1 MTTSLTSVEGADRAD
16 ATSAVQAQPALRSSS
31 APPLRLVFWETT
43 KACNLS
49 CRHCRAVPQR
59 MLGPTELTT
68 ARAFDLI
75 DEIARVA
82 KPVMVLSGGEPLF
95 RPDLFEISEYGV
107 ASGFRMALA
116 TNGTLVGERV
126 AAKIADAGFSRVA
139 ISLDGANPETH
150 DRFRGQLGSHALA
163 LRGLRNLRAEGVS
176 IQINSTIAKHNVGEL
191 PALLDL
197 ALTIDADALHL
208 FMLVPVGCGLE
219 IAPAEMLP
227 ADEYERVLHW
237 FDEQSKSCPI
247 DLKATCAPHY
257 YRIRA
262 ERIAD
267 ERSRGD
273 LTSTFIAPGTKAKAA
288 PAFTT
293 HKASAHGHP
302 RPASHAGGAAH
313 QHLSAM
319 TRGCLAGTSV
329 CFVSNE
335 GAVYPCGY
343 LPVSAGDT
351 RRQRFAE
358 IWSASPVF
366 RDLRDPSALE
376 GKCGDC
382 RYQALCGGCRA
393 RAYAATGSFLAEEP
407 FCSYRPDLDAR
418 TRPLTFHR
426 SH

>member
-1 MTTSLTSVEGADRAD
+1 M
-16 ATSAVQAQPALRSSS
+16 

-43 KACNLS
+43 KACNLT

-59 MLGPTELTT
+59 AIGPMELTT
-68 ARAFDLI
+68 KRAFDLI
-75 DEIARVA
+75 DDIATVA

-95 RPDLFEISEYGV
+95 RPDLFDIGAYGV
-107 ASGFRMALA
+107 ESGFRMALA
-116 TNGTLVGERV
+116 TNGTLVTDRV

-139 ISLDGANPETH
+139 VSLDGADPATH
-150 DRFRGQLGSHALA
+150 DRFRGLPGSHALA
-163 LRGLRNLRAEGVS
+163 LRGLRNLRGEGVS
-176 IQINSTIAKHNVGEL
+176 VQINSTIAKHNVAEL

-197 ALTIDADALHL
+197 ALRIEADALHL

-237 FDEQSKSCPI
+237 FDDQSKSCPI

-262 ERIAD
+262 QRIED

-273 LTSTFIAPGTKAKAA
+273 MTSTFIAPGTKAKAA
-288 PAFTT
+288 PVFTT
-293 HKASAHGHP
+293 HAGAAHGHP
-302 RPASHAGGAAH
+302 GGHPHGAGGQA
-313 QHLSAM
+313 LSAM

-329 CFVSNE
+329 CFISNE

-351 RRQRFAE
+351 RVQSFAD
-358 IWSASPVF
+358 IWNDSPVF
-366 RDLRDPSALE
+366 RELRDPDALG
-376 GKCGDC
+376 GKCGEC

-407 FCSYRPDLDAR
+407 FCSYQPATDIRPAR
-418 TRPLTFHR
+418 SIPMEAR
-426 SH
+426 S

>member
-1 MTTSLTSVEGADRAD
+1 MT
-16 ATSAVQAQPALRSSS
+16 
-31 APPLRLVFWETT
+31 PPLRLVFWETT
-43 KACNLS
+43 KACNLT

-59 MLGPTELTT
+59 AIGPMELTT
-68 ARAFDLI
+68 RRAFDLI
-75 DEIARVA
+75 DDIAQVA
-82 KPVMVLSGGEPLF
+82 RPVMVLSGGEPLF
-95 RPDLFEISEYGV
+95 RPDLFDIGAYGV
-107 ASGFRMALA
+107 ESGFRMALA
-116 TNGTLVGERV
+116 TNGTLVTERV

-139 ISLDGANPETH
+139 ISLDGANPPTH
-150 DRFRGQLGSHALA
+150 DRFRGLPGSHALA

-176 IQINSTIAKHNVGEL
+176 VQINSTIAKHNVAEL
-191 PALLDL
+191 PDLLDL
-197 ALTIDADALHL
+197 ALAIDADALHL

-237 FDEQSKSCPI
+237 FDEQSKTCPI

-262 ERIAD
+262 QRIEE

-288 PAFTT
+288 PVFTS
-293 HKASAHGHP
+293 HAGAAHGHP
-302 RPASHAGGAAH
+302 GGHPHAHGGGQA
-313 QHLSAM
+313 LSAM

-329 CFVSNE
+329 CFISNE

-351 RRQRFAE
+351 RVQSFAD
-358 IWSASPVF
+358 IWNDSPVF
-366 RDLRDPSALE
+366 RDLRDPDALG
-376 GKCGDC
+376 GKCGEC
-382 RYQALCGGCRA
+382 RYQSLCGGCRA

-407 FCSYRPDLDAR
+407 FCNYQPATHVRPAR
-418 TRPLTFHR
+418 LIPMEAR
-426 SH
+426 S

>member
-1 MTTSLTSVEGADRAD
+1 MT
-16 ATSAVQAQPALRSSS
+16 
-31 APPLRLVFWETT
+31 PPLRLVFWETT
-43 KACNLS
+43 KACNLT

-59 MLGPTELTT
+59 AIGPMELTT
-68 ARAFDLI
+68 RRAFDLI
-75 DEIARVA
+75 DDIATVA

-95 RPDLFEISEYGV
+95 RPDLFDIGAYGV
-107 ASGFRMALA
+107 ESGFRMALA
-116 TNGTLVGERV
+116 TNGTLVNDRV

-139 ISLDGANPETH
+139 ISLDGANPVTH
-150 DRFRGQLGSHALA
+150 DRFRGLPGSHALA

-176 IQINSTIAKHNVGEL
+176 VQINSTIAKHNVAEL

-197 ALTIDADALHL
+197 ALAIDADALHL

-262 ERIAD
+262 QRIED

-273 LTSTFIAPGTKAKAA
+273 LTSSFIAPGTKAKAA
-288 PAFTT
+288 PTFTT
-293 HKASAHGHP
+293 HAAGGHP
-302 RPASHAGGAAH
+302 HGDG

-329 CFVSNE
+329 CFISNE
-335 GAVYPCGY
+335 GVVYPCGY

-351 RRQRFAE
+351 RVQSFAN
-358 IWSASPVF
+358 IWNESPVF
-366 RDLRDPSALE
+366 RDLRDPQALG
-376 GKCGDC
+376 GKCGEC

-407 FCSYRPDLDAR
+407 FCSYQPATDVRPAR
-418 TRPLTFHR
+418 CIPLEAR
-426 SH
+426 S